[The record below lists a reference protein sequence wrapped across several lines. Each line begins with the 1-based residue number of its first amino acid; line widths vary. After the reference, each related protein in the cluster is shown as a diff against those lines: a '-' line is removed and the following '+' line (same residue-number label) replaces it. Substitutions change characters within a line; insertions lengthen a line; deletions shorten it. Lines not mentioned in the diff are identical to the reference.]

1 MSMYAD
7 ALGTEPA
14 EIVRAENYEA
24 VQQAVCRAA
33 EAKQAT
39 IPWGGGTA
47 QTYGYLPER
56 AGILLDLSPMNRV
69 LAHEPGDLTVTV
81 EAGATL
87 QAVQDA
93 LAEKNQFLPIDAGH
107 PEQATVGGIIAAD
120 AWGAGRTGYGTVRDW
135 LLGLTVVDAHGKI
148 VKGGGKVVKNVTGY
162 DTPKLH
168 VGGLGTLGVI
178 VEATFKV
185 APRPEAAR
193 PLLFILPNGDAADLA
208 PFLARLLRETAPRS
222 RFCRTKPRRACWPS
236 CTRAMRR
243 SQIARGRSR
252 REHRVGVRF
261 RGCARFAARRFPSPR
276 TRKRGRYGSSA
287 YRANRRPPCKRR
299 RPASSLCQFRI
310 SGRENTA
317 DCDAPGDRTYDV
329 FSVRLARHDG
339 GNPRSPNDTS
349 GGRNANAARV
359 FARAQPLA
367 GPHPRLPHLV
377 ADPAR
382 AALDAKTQ
390 ANPRP
395 GKHAQSGPLSCVKAK
410 IQTTKTPR
418 ATNVRKE

>member
-33 EAKQAT
+33 EAKQAI

-56 AGILLDLSPMNRV
+56 ADILLDLSPMNRV

-208 PFLARLLRETAPRS
+208 PFLARLLRETAPTFAVLQDEAEARVLAVLYAGYEAVANHEAEVGANLA
-222 RFCRTKPRRACWPS
+222 REFGLEAAPGLPRAVSHPL
-236 CTRAMRR
+236 A
-243 SQIARGRSR
+243 
-252 REHRVGVRF
+252 
-261 RGCARFAARRFPSPR
+261 
-276 TRKRGRYGSSA
+276 
-287 YRANRRPPCKRR
+287 
-299 RPASSLCQFRI
+299 PASADDTAPLLIAQTV
-310 SGRENTA
+310 GR
-317 DCDAPGDRTYDV
+317 P
-329 FSVRLARHDG
+329 
-339 GNPRSPNDTS
+339 
-349 GGRNANAARV
+349 ANAAAQHQA
-359 FARAQPLA
+359 FARLGFQGAKTRVVTHPATGHTTFFLFGWRDTTAETLGRQMIQWAGETQTPLA
-367 GPHPRLPHLV
+367 FLHAPNRLRGRASDFPIWSPIPPALPLMQKLKQTLDPENTLNPGRFLV
-377 ADPAR
+377 
-382 AALDAKTQ
+382 
-390 ANPRP
+390 
-395 GKHAQSGPLSCVKAK
+395 
-410 IQTTKTPR
+410 
-418 ATNVRKE
+418 